1 MTNENRSTTDQI
13 LDLLLDALQ
22 ERQSTRPQ
30 GDEPVLEP
38 SAPLQSDSSPSA
50 TQPVAPAE
58 TLLPEDNP
66 QPLDEEPQEDV
77 PQTLEE
83 EQDSVVETEAEA
95 AWELALLKESTPPEP
110 LPSIQ
115 LDKML
120 RRLAVAVGVIIIL
133 INIPFNRAGLSL
145 ARAMPDAQSL
155 VIRDGLVLKGSGERI
170 YVLENNQK
178 RWITSL
184 EAFEWFDYQWNQVNV
199 VDDAFLDQFEDG
211 RPLYVL
217 LKCQGSPHI
226 YALED
231 GQKRWIKDIPTFEAE
246 GFVWEDVKFVN
257 CGELLR
263 LPTGTPIPPD
273 AGPSPEP

>member
-22 ERQSTRPQ
+22 ARQSVRQ
-30 GDEPVLEP
+30 QADEPISETPAPPNNDLIPPQAELPVET
-38 SAPLQSDSSPSA
+38 SA
-50 TQPVAPAE
+50 
-58 TLLPEDNP
+58 
-66 QPLDEEPQEDV
+66 
-77 PQTLEE
+77 LEE
-83 EQDSVVETEAEA
+83 EPEGEEPPIPAEALASEAEA
-95 AWELALLKESTPPEP
+95 EEEWEPTFYKEPAPSEP
-110 LPSIQ
+110 MPSIQ
-115 LDKML
+115 LDQML
-120 RRLAVAVGVIIIL
+120 RRLAVAVGVLIIL
-133 INIPFNRAGLSL
+133 INIPFNRSGLSL

-155 VIRDGLVLKGSGERI
+155 VIRDGLVLKGSGDKI

-184 EAFEWFDYQWNQVNV
+184 NAFEYFGYHWEQVNV
-199 VDDAFLDQFEDG
+199 VEDAFLDQFENG

-217 LKCQGSPHI
+217 LKCQSSSHI

-246 GFVWEDVKFVN
+246 GFVWEDVKFVS
-257 CGELLR
+257 CGELRR
-263 LPTGTPIPPD
+263 LPSGTPIPPD